1 MGLDIGDNK
10 LSGKVPEWIGNNLLN
25 LAILRLRNNKFYGDI
40 PSSFC
45 QMSKLKIMDLANNQ
59 LTGNISRC
67 FGNFSEMV
75 HNKTTRAIKNYGLNA
90 LSEVL
95 KGVVLKYSEN
105 TRFLV
110 NFDLSSNQLVGEIPL
125 ELTNLTDLIGLNLSH
140 NHLRGQIPLKIGD
153 MVSHESLD
161 LSNNYLFGTIPES
174 LSKLTFLSHLNLSNN
189 NLFGRIPMGPQLQTL
204 NGSSDYEG
212 NPGLCG
218 APLARQCEV
227 NRTSTKGKNSG
238 EHGDDGNAA
247 DKLYLYEFVVGGFAT
262 GCHWIMGLL
271 WSFDL

>member
-1 MGLDIGDNK
+1 MPNSISGAYSLGWLQLSNNSFIRKLPPNLKNCTQLMGLDIGDNK
-10 LSGKVPEWIGNNLLN
+10 LSGKVTEWIGNNLLN

-45 QMSKLKIMDLANNQ
+45 QMSKLQIMDLANNQ

-67 FGNFSEMV
+67 FGNFSGMV
-75 HNKTTRAIKNYGLNA
+75 HNKTTR
-90 LSEVL
+90 
-95 KGVVLKYSEN
+95 
-105 TRFLV
+105 
-110 NFDLSSNQLVGEIPL
+110 EI
-125 ELTNLTDLIGLNLSH
+125 
-140 NHLRGQIPLKIGD
+140 
-153 MVSHESLD
+153 
-161 LSNNYLFGTIPES
+161 

-189 NLFGRIPMGPQLQTL
+189 NLSGRIPMGPQLQTL
-204 NGSSDYEG
+204 NGSLDYEG

-218 APLARQCEV
+218 APLAQQCEV

-262 GCHWIMGLL
+262 GSHWIMGLL
-271 WSFDL
+271 WSFDLQKELAADTVRVDGCSIEKNDGLELDCYSLSLQGDLSTLYHIELSFKLYPCV